1 MSDATQV
8 TANFEKA
15 SREKYR
21 YQVPGLGG
29 SATTEDLWT
38 LSKNQL
44 NDTAVAL
51 DNTVEAGGKKSFLAK
66 KSTALSDKAAAQ
78 LAVVLHVLRTKEAEE
93 DAAKKAIAK
102 RARRAELL
110 EQLELRNKEADQKKT
125 PEEILKELEELD
137 KE

>member
-8 TANFEKA
+8 TADFEKA
-15 SREKYR
+15 TRQAYR

-29 SATTEDLWT
+29 TVTTDDLWKLT
-38 LSKNQL
+38 KGQL

-51 DNTVEAGGKKSFLAK
+51 DDTVEAGGKKSFLAK
-66 KSTALSDKAAAQ
+66 KSSVVSDLAAAK
-78 LAVVLHVLRTKEAEE
+78 LAIVVHILRTKEADEE
-93 DAAKKAIAK
+93 TIKKAAAK

-137 KE
+137 KD